1 MARQQR
7 QFPQGKYILRSQKM
21 IQDGQQYAVYLY
33 YYWKGT
39 QVRRSVDLYVS
50 KADWNQ
56 NANGGAGEFRPS
68 YGDSYKERNAYLK
81 ELMHDINCKIMD
93 YIKQHGEIDGDTIE
107 AFVSG
112 DDKVLRQ
119 DNGTDFV
126 EFAKKRFVDR
136 YNSGKIG
143 VSSRENGISY
153 INQFAKF
160 LKQEHRG
167 THGQNNELLYLGEI
181 TEQLVL
187 DFRNWQLG
195 NDRKVDTVNKVVQAI
210 GSVCQYASQMRYVP
224 IEVTLA
230 IKDLHLSDKSLDAE
244 EVTVKYLTEDELKA
258 FAGIRETLPHIRMK
272 EFHDMFMFSFYACGL
287 RLIDMMTLRWI
298 DIDFKK
304 QVIRKVQVKTRN
316 RNVIPIRQPAIE
328 ILDRWKGRYK
338 VFVFGLLPD
347 KFDLNADEE
356 LRRRRNSVTNTINT
370 SLKRQSKFANLK
382 NEITFHWARHTWAV
396 LALEKGV
403 EISKISRLLGHTS
416 TAISE
421 KIYAVFLPDTLSE
434 VVDETKSI
442 ICFVLFS
449 LIRTFAS
456 DFHPISGAI
465 STICQKQR

>member
-1 MARQQR
+1 MARTAR
-7 QFPQGKYILRSQKM
+7 QNPQGKFTLRTPKQTKNGQMYSIYI
-21 IQDGQQYAVYLY
+21 Y
-33 YYWKGT
+33 YYWQGR
-39 QVRRSVDLYVS
+39 QVRRSADLLVH
-50 KADWNQ
+50 KNDWNQ
-56 NANGGAGEFRPS
+56 SANNGVGELRAS
-68 YGDSYKERNAYLK
+68 YGVDYQQRNAYLQRMLRSIDSQIMQYVEK
-81 ELMHDINCKIMD
+81 NGDITCEVIEGFLD
-93 YIKQHGEIDGDTIE
+93 GSSAALRPDLGIDFI
-107 AFVSG
+107 
-112 DDKVLRQ
+112 Q
-119 DNGTDFV
+119 
-126 EFAKKRFVDR
+126 FAKQRFIDR

-160 LKQEHRG
+160 LKQEQRG
-167 THGQNNELLYLGEI
+167 SHGANNELLYLGEI

-210 GSVCQYASQMRYVP
+210 AGVCTYASQMRYVP

-230 IKDLHLSDKSLDAE
+230 IKDLHLSDKSLDAD
-244 EVTVKYLTEDELKA
+244 EVSVKYLTEEQLKK

-287 RLIDMMTLRWI
+287 RLIDVMTLRWV

-316 RNVIPIRQPAIE
+316 RNVIPIREAAIE

-370 SLKRQSKFANLK
+370 SLKRQSKFANFEF
-382 NEITFHWARHTWAV
+382 EITFHWARHTWAV

-416 TAISE
+416 SAVTE
-421 KIYAVFLPDTLSE
+421 KVYCRFLPETLAD
-434 VVDETKSI
+434 VVDE
-442 ICFVLFS
+442 L
-449 LIRTFAS
+449 
-456 DFHPISGAI
+456 DF
-465 STICQKQR
+465 RF

>member
-1 MARQQR
+1 MARQSR
-7 QFPQGKYILRSQKM
+7 QFPQGKYILRVPRALQSEQV
-21 IQDGQQYAVYLY
+21 YAIYLY
-33 YYWKGT
+33 YYWRGKH
-39 QVRRSVDLYVS
+39 VRRSVDLYVAQ
-50 KADWNQ
+50 KDWSQ
-56 NANGGAGEFRPS
+56 DANGGAGEFRPS
-68 YGDSYKERNAYLK
+68 YGPNYKERNAYLK
-81 ELMHDINCKIMD
+81 ELMHGIDCKIMD
-93 YIKQHGEIDGDTIE
+93 YIKLHGEIDGDTIE

-112 DDKVLRQ
+112 DDKALRK
-119 DNGTDFV
+119 DNGIDFV
-126 EFAKKRFVDR
+126 EFAKQRFIDR

-167 THGQNNELLYLGEI
+167 SHGENDELLYLGEI

-210 GSVCQYASQMRYVP
+210 VGVCQYASQMRYVP

-230 IKDLHLSDKSLDAE
+230 IKDLHLSDKSLDAD
-244 EVTVKYLTEDELKA
+244 EVTVKYLTEEELKS
-258 FAGIRETLPHIRMK
+258 FASIRDTLPHIRMK
-272 EFHDMFMFSFYACGL
+272 DFHDMFMFSFYACGL
-287 RLIDMMTLRWI
+287 RLIDMMTLRWV

-316 RNVIPIRQPAIE
+316 RNVIPIRDTAIT
-328 ILDRWKGRYK
+328 ILERWKGRYK
-338 VFVFGLLPD
+338 IFVFGLLPD
-347 KFDLNADEE
+347 MFDLNNDEE
-356 LRRRRNSVTNTINT
+356 LRKRRNSVTATINT

-416 TAISE
+416 TAVTE
-421 KIYAVFLPDTLSE
+421 KVYAEFLPDTLGE
-434 VVDETKSI
+434 VVDG
-442 ICFVLFS
+442 L
-449 LIRTFAS
+449 
-456 DFHPISGAI
+456 DF
-465 STICQKQR
+465 KF

>member
-1 MARQQR
+1 MARTAR
-7 QFPQGKYILRSQKM
+7 QFPQGKFTLRTPKQTNNGQEYVIYI
-21 IQDGQQYAVYLY
+21 Y
-33 YYWKGT
+33 YYWQGR
-39 QVRRSVDLYVS
+39 QLRRSADLSVN
-50 KADWNQ
+50 KNDWNQ
-56 NANGGAGEFRPS
+56 NANNGVGELRSS
-68 YGDSYKERNAYLK
+68 YGPDYQQRNLYLQKLLRGIDSQIMQYVEK
-81 ELMHDINCKIMD
+81 HGDITCEVIE
-93 YIKQHGEIDGDTIE
+93 GFLDGSND
-107 AFVSG
+107 A
-112 DDKVLRQ
+112 LRS
-119 DNGTDFV
+119 DNGIDFV

-167 THGQNNELLYLGEI
+167 SHGQYNELLYLGEI

-187 DFRNWQLG
+187 DFRNWQLS

-244 EVTVKYLTEDELKA
+244 EITVKYLTEDELKE

-316 RNVIPIRQPAIE
+316 RNVIPIREPAIE

-338 VFVFGLLPD
+338 VFVFGLLSD
-347 KFDLNADEE
+347 KFDLNFDEE

-416 TAISE
+416 TAVTE
-421 KIYAVFLPDTLSE
+421 KVYAEFLPDTLGE
-434 VVDETKSI
+434 VVDE
-442 ICFVLFS
+442 L
-449 LIRTFAS
+449 
-456 DFHPISGAI
+456 DFNF
-465 STICQKQR
+465 

>member
-1 MARQQR
+1 MERKA
-7 QFPQGKYILRSQKM
+7 GSQISRPFVALK
-21 IQDGQQYAVYLY
+21 
-33 YYWKGT
+33 
-39 QVRRSVDLYVS
+39 
-50 KADWNQ
+50 DWNPD
-56 NANGGAGEFRPS
+56 ANGGAGEFRSS
-68 YGDSYKERNAYLK
+68 YGPNYKERNAYLK
-81 ELMHDINCKIMD
+81 ELMHDIDCKIMD

-112 DDKVLRQ
+112 DDKVLWK
-119 DNGTDFV
+119 DNGIDFI
-126 EFAKKRFVDR
+126 EFAKQRFVDR

-187 DFRNWQLG
+187 DLRNWQLG

>member
-1 MARQQR
+1 MARTAR
-7 QFPQGKYILRSQKM
+7 QFPQGKFTLRTPRQTKNGQEYI
-21 IQDGQQYAVYLY
+21 IYLY
-33 YYWKGT
+33 YYWQGR
-39 QVRRSVDLYVS
+39 QLRRSTDLSVN
-50 KADWNQ
+50 KNDWNQ
-56 NANGGAGEFRPS
+56 KANNGVGELRSS
-68 YGDSYKERNAYLK
+68 YGTDYQGRNTYLMKLLRGIDSQIIQYVEK
-81 ELMHDINCKIMD
+81 
-93 YIKQHGEIDGDTIE
+93 HGNISCEVIEGFLDGSND
-107 AFVSG
+107 A
-112 DDKVLRQ
+112 LRADQ
-119 DNGTDFV
+119 GVDFI
-126 EFAKKRFVDR
+126 EFAKQRFIDR

-167 THGQNNELLYLGEI
+167 SHGQYNELLYLGEI

-244 EVTVKYLTEDELKA
+244 EITVKYLTEDELKE

-316 RNVIPIRQPAIE
+316 RNVIPIREPAIE

-338 VFVFGLLPD
+338 VFVFGLLSD
-347 KFDLNADEE
+347 RFDLNQDEE
-356 LRRRRNSVTNTINT
+356 LRKRRNSVTNTINT

-416 TAISE
+416 TAVTE
-421 KIYAVFLPDTLSE
+421 KVYAEFLPDTLGE
-434 VVDETKSI
+434 VVDE
-442 ICFVLFS
+442 L
-449 LIRTFAS
+449 
-456 DFHPISGAI
+456 DFNF
-465 STICQKQR
+465 